1 MYASNHVP
9 NDTQQLNIADRKAV
23 LLAICMHFDF
33 TTVMK
38 PLDRVTCR
46 VWENLTSQAHIVK
59 SQEWMTTG
67 FQQYIA
73 ANTTLNEQYIAAPLP
88 GPPYQV
94 CYWG

>member
-1 MYASNHVP
+1 MSTHIP
-9 NDTQQLNIADRKAV
+9 NNTQMLNVRDRKDV
-23 LLAICMHFDF
+23 LHAISLHFDF
-33 TTVMK
+33 TGVLK
-38 PLDRVTCR
+38 PSTNGVTRR